1 MTFQEILQHIEIDG
15 WCVVEGVIPEAQI
28 GPIRQE
34 IEAVTAAQG
43 VSRTYQGVVSANNI
57 LGVLPAFVSHVADPR
72 VLGVAE
78 HWFGPFVRISFTTTL
93 ITHPGN
99 DRGRWHADWPYNQER
114 PGRIPAPYPDFPVQ
128 LSSLWMI
135 SDFTE
140 ENGGTWIVPGSHRA
154 SNNPTGDMG
163 IPLFEPYRTE
173 MTATGPAGSVM
184 LFDSRLWHATATNRS
199 AGPRVAMVVRYIP
212 WWFNAE
218 ILVPGS
224 DERRRM
230 VDKSGRPENEMP
242 ALTPEVYEGLPDGV
256 KPLYRHLVRR

>member
-1 MTFQEILQHIEIDG
+1 MNGEGVVTFQEILQHIEIDG

-57 LGVLPAFVSHVADPR
+57 LGVLPAFVSHVADPAR
-72 VLGVAE
+72 AGCGGAL
-78 HWFGPFVRISFTTTL
+78 VRTVRENLFHDHLDHTS
-93 ITHPGN
+93 G
-99 DRGRWHADWPYNQER
+99 QR
-114 PGRIPAPYPDFPVQ
+114 PGPLARGLALQSGKAGSHSGALSGLPVQ

-163 IPLFEPYRTE
+163 ILCSSP
-173 MTATGPAGSVM
+173 TG
-184 LFDSRLWHATATNRS
+184 
-199 AGPRVAMVVRYIP
+199 
-212 WWFNAE
+212 
-218 ILVPGS
+218 
-224 DERRRM
+224 RR
-230 VDKSGRPENEMP
+230 
-242 ALTPEVYEGLPDGV
+242 
-256 KPLYRHLVRR
+256 